1 MGFNLQIL
9 KNIYQSQLFKIS
21 SLNSL
26 SIILKIGI
34 GLITSKLLAV
44 FVGPSGMALVGNLRN
59 FMTSLESIA
68 TLGFQNGIVKYV
80 AEIKE
85 DKQRFEKLLSTVF
98 ISLAFVAVVLSG
110 VLFVFATF
118 WNQKIFGTNY
128 QYQFV
133 FKVLALSLP
142 WYVVSLFLIAVLN
155 GLGSFK
161 KVIWVNSIGNAIGL
175 LFSIVL
181 ILEYRTI
188 GVLLAIVVSPA
199 LLFFV
204 SFYFMN
210 KEIYVFKSISRSA
223 FDFEIIKNLSSYSL
237 MALVSS
243 VLGPMVFLAIRN
255 NIIQTLDYSQAGY
268 WETMMRISTYY
279 MLFVSTVLTVYFL
292 PKLAV
297 AKNNLETK
305 TIFWSFYKGILPVFI
320 LGVTVVYFTRF
331 IIVKLLFTQEFL
343 PVTTLFFWQLVGDVL
358 KVASLILGYQFF
370 AKKLTVAFIVTE
382 LLSLSIIYLSSI
394 FLVSIYGLEGIVMA
408 HALTYFVYLLVLVV
422 YFRKSLF

>member
-1 MGFNLQIL
+1 M
-9 KNIYQSQLFKIS
+9 KKIYRSQLFKIS

-34 GLITSKLLAV
+34 GLVTSKLLAV

-59 FMTSLESIA
+59 FMTSVESIS

-85 DKQRFEKLLSTVF
+85 EKPRLQKLLSTIF
-98 ISLAFVAVVLSG
+98 ISLVVVAILLSG
-110 VLFVFATF
+110 VLFLFAAF
-118 WNQKIFGTNY
+118 WNQEIFGNNY
-128 QYQFV
+128 QYKSIFRA
-133 FKVLALSLP
+133 LALALP
-142 WYVVSLFLIAVLN
+142 WYVISIFLISVLN

-161 KVIWVNSIGNAIGL
+161 RVIWINSIGNAIGL
-175 LFSIVL
+175 LVSIAL
-181 ILEYRTI
+181 ILEYRTF
-188 GVLLAIVVSPA
+188 GALLAIVVSPA

-204 SFYFMN
+204 SFYFVN
-210 KEIYVFKSISRSA
+210 KEIDVFKSISRSD
-223 FDFEIIKNLSSYSL
+223 FDFAIIKNLSSYSL

-243 VLGPMVFLAIRN
+243 VLGPLVFLAIRN
-255 NIIQTLDYSQAGY
+255 NIIQTLDYNQAGY

-279 MLFVSTVLTVYFL
+279 MLFASTILTVYFL

-297 AKNNLETK
+297 VKNNQETK
-305 TIFWSFYKGILPVFI
+305 IVFWSYYKWILPVFI
-320 LGVTVVYFTRF
+320 VGVTIVYFLRF
-331 IIVKLLFTQEFL
+331 YIVKLLFTQEFL

-370 AKKLTVAFIVTE
+370 AKKLTAAFIFTE
-382 LLSLSIIYLSSI
+382 LLSLSINYFSSI

-408 HALTYFVYLLVLVV
+408 HALTYFVYLVVLGV